1 MKAPTSAGRGA
12 VLPVLLLAS
21 TLTVMAGAVIA
32 PVLEVIRGDLGL
44 SGTAAGMILTAHG
57 LSIAVTSPV
66 VGWLI
71 DRWGVRVPLATG
83 LLLYG
88 AAGGAGAFLS
98 SYPAL
103 IATRIAFGVGA
114 AAVFA
119 GTTVALLSY
128 YQGAQ
133 RDTVMGWRST
143 AISLGGVIWPL
154 LAGAIGGLSWHA
166 PFAIYLI
173 GVPLGLLALLALP
186 RTDPAPAMDGTGD
199 GGERIL
205 PLLMR
210 RPALLGYY
218 GLLIVASLL
227 LYGLAV
233 FNPFRLAEIGIE
245 KPFLVALI
253 STTASVTM
261 SLVGL
266 WYAKL
271 RAALGYG
278 PLLRITAVC
287 WTLAFALLGL
297 TGHAALVVVGNGL
310 FGLGMG
316 ILMPAVTVLIGD
328 TAPPALRGQA
338 TALSGTASFAGQ
350 FCSPLILGPLVDST
364 SVKTGFLA
372 CAGAAAV
379 LLLALLPV
387 RITDP
392 APAPQDQGEPEQAV
406 A

>member
-32 PVLEVIRGDLGL
+32 PVLEVIRDDLGL

-71 DRWGVRVPLATG
+71 DRWGVRVPLAGG

-88 AAGGAGAFLS
+88 VAGGAGAFLS

-143 AISLGGVIWPL
+143 AISLGGVVWPL

-186 RTDPAPAMDGTGD
+186 RTDPAPATDGTDD

-271 RAALGYG
+271 RSALGYG

-297 TGHAALVVVGNGL
+297 TGHAALVVIGNGL

>member
-32 PVLEVIRGDLGL
+32 PVLEVIRDDLGL

-71 DRWGVRVPLATG
+71 DRWGVRVPLAGG

-88 AAGGAGAFLS
+88 VAGGAGAFLS

-143 AISLGGVIWPL
+143 AISLGGVVWPL

-186 RTDPAPAMDGTGD
+186 RTDPAPATDGSGD

-271 RAALGYG
+271 RSALGYG

-297 TGHAALVVVGNGL
+297 TGHAALVVIGNGL

>member
-32 PVLEVIRGDLGL
+32 PVLEVIRDDLGL

-71 DRWGVRVPLATG
+71 DRWGVRVPLAGG

-88 AAGGAGAFLS
+88 VAGGAGAFLS

-143 AISLGGVIWPL
+143 AISLGGVVWPL

-186 RTDPAPAMDGTGD
+186 RTDPAPATDGTGD

-271 RAALGYG
+271 RSVLGYG

-297 TGHAALVVVGNGL
+297 TGHAALVVIGNGL

>member
-1 MKAPTSAGRGA
+1 MKSPTSAGRGA
-12 VLPVLLLAS
+12 VLPILLLAS
-21 TLTVMAGAVIA
+21 TLTVMAGAVVA
-32 PVLEVIRGDLGL
+32 PVLEVIRDDLGL

-57 LSIAVTSPV
+57 LSIAIASPA
-66 VGWLI
+66 VGWAI
-71 DRWGVRVPLATG
+71 DRFGVRVPLAGG
-83 LLLYG
+83 LVLYG
-88 AAGGAGAFLS
+88 LAGGAGAFLD
-98 SYPAL
+98 SYAAL

-128 YQGAQ
+128 YQGEQ

-143 AISLGGVIWPL
+143 AISLGGVVWPL
-154 LAGAIGGLSWHA
+154 LAGAVGGLSWHA

-173 GVPLGLLALLALP
+173 GVPLGLLALAALP
-186 RTDPAPAMDGTGD
+186 SARPAPAPAGTVK
-199 GGERIL
+199 ERIL
-205 PLLMR
+205 PLLAR
-210 RPALLGYY
+210 RPALLGFY
-218 GLLIVASLL
+218 GLLIAASLL

-233 FNPFRLAEIGIE
+233 FNPFRLAEIGID
-245 KPFLVALI
+245 KPFHVALI

-261 SLVGL
+261 SLVGFG
-266 WYAKL
+266 YARL
-271 RAALGYG
+271 RAAFGYG
-278 PLLRITAVC
+278 QLLRITAVT

-297 TGHAALVVVGNGL
+297 TGHAALIVVGNGL

-350 FCSPLILGPLVDST
+350 FVSPLILGPLVDNT
-364 SVKTGFLA
+364 SITTGFLA
-372 CAGAAAV
+372 CAGLAAV
-379 LLLALLPV
+379 LLLTLLAV

-392 APAPQDQGEPEQAV
+392 EPSPQEQGEPEQA
-406 A
+406 AA

>member
-1 MKAPTSAGRGA
+1 MKAATSAGRSA
-12 VLPVLLLAS
+12 VLPILLLAS

-32 PVLEVIRGDLGL
+32 PVLEVIRNDLGL

-57 LSIAVTSPV
+57 LSIAVASPV
-66 VGWLI
+66 VGWMI
-71 DRWGVRVPLATG
+71 DRWGVRVPLAGG
-83 LLLYG
+83 LMLYG
-88 AAGGAGAFLS
+88 VAGGAGVFTS

-103 IATRIAFGVGA
+103 IAGRIAFGVGA

-128 YQGAQ
+128 YEGEQ
-133 RDTVMGWRST
+133 RDRVMGWRST
-143 AISLGGVIWPL
+143 AISLGGVTWPL
-154 LAGAIGGLSWHA
+154 LAGAIGGFSWHA

-173 GVPLGLLALLALP
+173 GVPLGLAGLLMLP
-186 RTDPAPAMDGTGD
+186 DTGGTATKAGTPR
-199 GGERIL
+199 GRIL
-205 PLLMR
+205 PLLGR

-218 GLLIVASLL
+218 GLFVAASVL

-233 FNPFRLAEIGIE
+233 FVPFRLAEIGIE

-261 SLVGL
+261 SLIGFG
-266 WYAKL
+266 YAKL
-271 RAALGYG
+271 RSSLGYST
-278 PLLRITAVC
+278 LLRLSALSWI
-287 WTLAFALLGL
+287 LAFALVGT
-297 TGHAALVVVGNGL
+297 TGHAALVVVGTGL

-316 ILMPAVTVLIGD
+316 IVMPAVTVLIGD

-350 FCSPLILGPLVDST
+350 FVSPLMLGPLVDST

-372 CAGAAAV
+372 CAGLATV
-379 LLLALLPV
+379 LLLALLVV

-392 APAPQDQGEPEQAV
+392 ALSPVAEDEPEQAV